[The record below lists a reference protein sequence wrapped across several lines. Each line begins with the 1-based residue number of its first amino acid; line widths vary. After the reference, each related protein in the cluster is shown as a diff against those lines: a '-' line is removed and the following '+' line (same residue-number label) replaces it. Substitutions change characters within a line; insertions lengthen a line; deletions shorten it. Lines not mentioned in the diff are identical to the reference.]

1 MHEVRFINYKNITEN
16 MLNKT
21 VGYAGFRTYG
31 ELPYPTRK
39 QGK

>member
-1 MHEVRFINYKNITEN
+1 MRYYLIENKNITCN
-16 MLNKT
+16 MIGKIT
-21 VGYAGFRTYG
+21 GYSGFRTYG